1 MKLLTAAMLLGITTH
16 TTMAVQDNYAVVSLT
31 DLNPSTPVAWKRVGH
46 EPLHYPRSL
55 ALHEVAGCSVFDVSV
70 SRQGLTDS
78 IRLVSASPEA
88 QISLPAQRLI
98 ETWQWQPVKTVTPM
112 AEIKRI
118 RLDFCY
124 SALSQHDAA
133 LLCRAQR
140 EQACL

>member
-1 MKLLTAAMLLGITTH
+1 MKLLAALMLLGITTH
-16 TTMAVQDNYAVVSLT
+16 TTMAVQDNYAVVSLS
-31 DLNPSTPVAWKRVGH
+31 DLNPSTAVVWQRVVN
-46 EPLHYPRSL
+46 EPLRYPRSL
-55 ALHEVAGCSVFDVSV
+55 ALNEVAGCSVFDVLV
-70 SRQGLTDS
+70 SRQGQTDS

-88 QISLPAQRLI
+88 QISLPARRLI
-98 ETWQWQPVKTVTPM
+98 ETWQWQPVKAAPLI
-112 AEIKRI
+112 AETKRV

>member
-1 MKLLTAAMLLGITTH
+1 MKLLAALVLLGITTH
-16 TTMAVQDNYAVVSLT
+16 TTLAVQDNYAVVSLT
-31 DLNPSTPVAWKRVGH
+31 DLNPSTPVAWKRVSN

-55 ALHEVAGCSVFDVSV
+55 ALNEVAGCSVFDVSV
-70 SRQGLTDS
+70 SRQGQTDS

-98 ETWQWQPVKTVTPM
+98 ESWQWQPVTAAPPV
-112 AEIKRI
+112 AETKRI

-124 SALSQHDAA
+124 SALSQQDAA